1 MYDQQQHQSGSDCS
15 FQESVNLT
23 YLVTWILSTTLT
35 VFTRIRFG
43 SEALGINSVGACL
56 ILLLTASFSNDAAM
70 GWMWLLW
77 CGLQLSHRW
86 RTFLEWRRGIRRHS
100 RYGGEPGMAMLFIKD
115 EQAAKWLEPFLC
127 AGIGLLLAPV
137 SVVLTQFILV
147 ASGALLI
154 RTSMEA
160 MALRAEL
167 RNLRDA
173 EIENR
178 NRAAWF
184 RRDRGDADY

>member
-1 MYDQQQHQSGSDCS
+1 MYDQQQQQSGSEFS
-15 FQESVNLT
+15 FQDSVNLT
-23 YLVTWILSTTLT
+23 YLVTWVLSTTLT

-56 ILLLTASFSNDAAM
+56 ILLLTAGFSNDDGMAV
-70 GWMWLLW
+70 MWLLW

-137 SVVLTQFILV
+137 SVVLTQFILI
-147 ASGALLI
+147 ASGALLV
-154 RTSMEA
+154 RTAMEA
-160 MALRAEL
+160 MAIRAEL

-173 EIENR
+173 EIESQYLIER
-178 NRAAWF
+178 R
-184 RRDRGDADY
+184 RRDRGEY